1 MANKIVK
8 KLPRGKGRPFKKGEI
23 ANPSGRPLGSKNV
36 LSEDFVAALAAD
48 FARYGL
54 YPISRTRN
62 KDPTGYLRVIA
73 SIIPKE
79 ISANVNHIHKH
90 THEPVSETV
99 DWITGL
105 LRESE
110 KGEAEKPSTH

>member
-1 MANKIVK
+1 MANTIVK
-8 KLPRGKGRPFKKGEI
+8 KKPRGKGRPFKKGEI
-23 ANPSGRPLGSKNV
+23 ANPGGRPLGAKNK

-48 FARYGL
+48 FERYGL
-54 YPISRTRN
+54 YPIVRTRN
-62 KDPTGYLRVIA
+62 KDPGGYLRVIA

-79 ISANVNHIHKH
+79 IQANVNHNHKH

-110 KGEAEKPSTH
+110 KGKAKKLSTH